1 MFPHVTP
8 PHGFRCWHNQP
19 AKNGTHWCD
28 LADQP
33 GSDKVWVLRATA
45 YAGAWKLWSHL
56 QWDGCV
62 FSLPTGSRKSLCYC
76 ILPIIFNLLRCTV
89 GLSIAVV
96 VSPLVALMKE
106 QVSAMESRGLTAVY
120 VRDCDDEGAATNVCR
135 GSFQLVYMTLESML
149 NDICWRDMLLSP
161 VYQENLVALVV
172 DKPTA

>member
-1 MFPHVTP
+1 MTKLISKAVTRFGYSELRP
-8 PHGFRCWHNQP
+8 MQVHESCEVIYS
-19 AKNGTHWCD
+19 GT
-28 LADQP
+28 
-33 GSDKVWVLRATA
+33 G
-45 YAGAWKLWSHL
+45 Y
-56 QWDGCV
+56 V

-106 QVSAMESRGLTAVY
+106 QVSAMELRGLTAVY